1 MVAVLKFQKK
11 SARGGYTAHK
21 PIECTGKARPFNID
35 EV

>member
-1 MVAVLKFQKK
+1 VAVLKFQKK